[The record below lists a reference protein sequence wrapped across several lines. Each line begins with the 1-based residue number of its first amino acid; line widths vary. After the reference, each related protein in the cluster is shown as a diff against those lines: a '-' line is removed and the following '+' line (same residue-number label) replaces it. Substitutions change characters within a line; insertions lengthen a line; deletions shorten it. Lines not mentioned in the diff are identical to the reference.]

1 MSASELL
8 RQQNEEYEESLR
20 QDILREQEEIR
31 QQRLKEQ
38 SIREEDELQQ
48 AIKASLSEQTEFESE
63 SETEKPLSPRALRE
77 VRMRYFEQKQAKVSN
92 RGIKRKN
99 GINESLIL
107 KSKLRSGK
115 T

>member
-31 QQRLKEQ
+31 QQRLREQ

-48 AIKASLSEQTEFESE
+48 AIKASLSEQTEVE
-63 SETEKPLSPRALRE
+63 SETEKPLSPYALRE
-77 VRMRYFEQKQAKVSN
+77 VRMRYYEQKQMKISN
-92 RGIKRKN
+92 RGMKLKN
-99 GINESLIL
+99 GINKSLIL

>member
-1 MSASELL
+1 MSASDLL

-31 QQRLKEQ
+31 LQEEEQ
-38 SIREEDELQQ
+38 LQQ
-48 AIKASLSEQTEFESE
+48 AIKASLSEQTELECQTEIE

-77 VRMRYFEQKQAKVSN
+77 VRMRYFEQKQSKLSN
-92 RGIKRKN
+92 RVIKRKN
-99 GINESLIL
+99 GINESLMI

>member
-1 MSASELL
+1 MSVSDLL

-20 QDILREQEEIR
+20 RDILLEQEELQLQ
-31 QQRLKEQ
+31 QQRMMKE
-38 SIREEDELQQ
+38 SNREEEELQQ
-48 AIKASLSEQTEFESE
+48 AIKASLSEEIETEI
-63 SETEKPLSPRALRE
+63 EKPLSPRTLRE
-77 VRMRYFEQKQAKVSN
+77 VRMRYFKQKEKCASN
-92 RGIKRKN
+92 RGMRRKN

>member
-38 SIREEDELQQ
+38 SIRVLNV
-48 AIKASLSEQTEFESE
+48 I
-63 SETEKPLSPRALRE
+63 
-77 VRMRYFEQKQAKVSN
+77 
-92 RGIKRKN
+92 I
-99 GINESLIL
+99 
-107 KSKLRSGK
+107 
-115 T
+115 

>member
-31 QQRLKEQ
+31 Q
-38 SIREEDELQQ
+38 REEDELQQ
-48 AIKASLSEQTEFESE
+48 AIKASLSEQTEFESG
-63 SETEKPLSPRALRE
+63 TEKPLSPRALRE
-77 VRMRYFEQKQAKVSN
+77 VRMRYFEQKQVKVSN

>member
-38 SIREEDELQQ
+38 SMREEDELQQ
-48 AIKASLSEQTEFESE
+48 AINASLSEQAEFESG
-63 SETEKPLSPRALRE
+63 TEKPLSPRALRE
-77 VRMRYFEQKQAKVSN
+77 VRMRYFEQKQMKVLN